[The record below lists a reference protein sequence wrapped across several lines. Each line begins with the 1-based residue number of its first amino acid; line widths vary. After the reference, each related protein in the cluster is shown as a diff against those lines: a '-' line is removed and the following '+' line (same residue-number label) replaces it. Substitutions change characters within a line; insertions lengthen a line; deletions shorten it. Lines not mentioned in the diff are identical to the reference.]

1 MAHKS
6 RGGNRPM
13 MRLVKFVIAL
23 ATCISVM
30 AELGWLTINHPWLTR
45 AHRILLKAIMTVLDL
60 L

>member
-1 MAHKS
+1 
-6 RGGNRPM
+6 M